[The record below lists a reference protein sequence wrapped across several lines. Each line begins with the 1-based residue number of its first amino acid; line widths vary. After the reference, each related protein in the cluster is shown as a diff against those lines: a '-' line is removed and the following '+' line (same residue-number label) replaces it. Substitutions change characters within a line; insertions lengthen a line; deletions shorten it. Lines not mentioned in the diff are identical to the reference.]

1 MGKLIKVA
9 FVDFEPGFVPEKS
22 LIYRALLQKY
32 QVELSKEPEY
42 VFYSNYGER
51 HLKYDAVRIF
61 YTRENIAPDFNF
73 CDYAIGYDYLTLG
86 DRYFRFPAYYLDRET
101 FGQMGDKTYFT
112 SGDIRSKGCFCG
124 FHYGLEEQTP
134 ERDLFFNRLSE
145 YRAVESGGP
154 LHNTLEGVV
163 SEKQPFLANCKF
175 SIAFEEC
182 SQPGYTSDVLM
193 QAFAA
198 QTIPIYWG
206 NPFIGR
212 EFNTQAFVNCHD
224 FRSWSEVIDA
234 VRRIDLND
242 ELYLKMMRTPALSG
256 PERDI
261 DRMEENLQAFLYSIF
276 DRPLENARRVSRSAA
291 RASFEKRAR
300 IKEVLYRLS
309 PLGIWEAIK
318 SVVKRVRPTTV

>member
-9 FVDFEPGFVPEKS
+9 FVDFEPGFEPEKS
-22 LIYRALLQKY
+22 LLYRMLLQNY
-32 QVELSKEPEY
+32 QVELSKEPDY

-51 HLKYDAVRIF
+51 HLCYDCVRIF
-61 YTRENIAPDFNF
+61 YTRENISPDFNF
-73 CDYAIGYDYLTLG
+73 CDYAIGLDYVTLG
-86 DRYFRFPAYYLDRET
+86 DRYFRFPAYYLDREA
-101 FGQMGDKTYFT
+101 FAQMNDKTYFT
-112 SGDIRSKGCFCG
+112 SDNIRSKGCFCG
-124 FHYGLEEQTP
+124 FHFGLDEETP
-134 ERDLFFNRLSE
+134 ERELFFKRLSE

-154 LHNTLEGVV
+154 LYNTLEGVV
-163 SEKQPFLANCKF
+163 SEKLPFLSNCKF

-224 FRSWSEVIDA
+224 FRSWSEVIEA
-234 VRRIDLND
+234 IRRIDQND
-242 ELYLKMMRTPALSG
+242 ELYLKMMRTPALTG

-261 DRMEENLQAFLYSIF
+261 DRMEENLLAFLSSIF
-276 DRPLENARRVSRSAA
+276 DQPLERARRRSRSAA
-291 RASFEKRAR
+291 RTAFEKRAR
-300 IKEVLYRLS
+300 IKAILYQIS
-309 PLGIWEAIK
+309 PLGWWEGITALLK
-318 SVVKRVRPTTV
+318 KRQ